1 MKTLPEDFVIS
12 TRRVMGDER
21 FGRFLRSFDDNPPV
35 SVRIKRG
42 EEMPKD
48 SLADGQVPWC
58 GDGMY
63 LSERPLFTLDPL
75 LHAGCYYVQEASS
88 MFLSLVLR
96 QHVEGK
102 VRMLDLCAAPGG
114 KSTLSLQTL
123 QEGSILV
130 SNEPVRTRANILA
143 ENLSKWGNPNV
154 IVTNAFPKDLSATG
168 LTFDV
173 VLCDVP
179 CSGEGMFRKDD
190 ATIGEW
196 SVPAVE
202 RLWRLQREIVAE
214 AWKMLK
220 PDGLLIYSTCTFNTH
235 ENEENVRWIMDEYDA
250 MPLEVAT
257 DKEWNIT
264 PSLLDGFEAP
274 VYRFIPGLTRG
285 EGLFM
290 AALRKGNEAMPQRPR
305 KDRKA
310 HPGGKGKTRLP
321 VNINDW
327 LPEGFVPI
335 AEGDRLYALPYDLV
349 KDYEMLVGGRIRVV
363 KAGVNVGIVKGRD
376 FVPDIDLAL
385 CSCLASDAFPRH
397 DVGLDTA
404 LAYLRRETIIL
415 PEGTDRG
422 YVIITYR
429 GHPLGFVKNIGSR
442 ANNLYPQEWRI
453 LKR

>member
-1 MKTLPEDFVIS
+1 
-12 TRRVMGDER
+12 MGDER
-21 FGRFLRSFDDNPPV
+21 FERFLGSFDETPPV
-35 SVRIKRG
+35 SVRIKKG
-42 EEMPKD
+42 EDLPKD
-48 SLADGQVPWC
+48 SVGDGKVPWC
-58 GDGMY
+58 SDGVY
-63 LSERPLFTLDPL
+63 LTERPLFTLDPM
-75 LHAGCYYVQEASS
+75 LHAGSYYVQEASS
-88 MFLSLVLR
+88 MFLSQVLR
-96 QHVEGK
+96 QHVDGK

-114 KSTLSLQTL
+114 KSTLALQTL

-196 SVPAVE
+196 SVQAVE
-202 RLWRLQREIVAE
+202 RLWRLQREIVTE
-214 AWKMLK
+214 AWKMLR
-220 PDGLLIYSTCTFNTH
+220 PGGLLIYSTCTFNIH
-235 ENEENVRWIMDEYDA
+235 ENEENVKWIMEEYDA
-250 MPLEVAT
+250 MPLQVTT

-264 PSLLDGFEAP
+264 PSLLNGFEAP

-290 AALRKGNEAMPQRPR
+290 AALRKGDEEMPHSSRR
-305 KDRKA
+305 DKKA
-310 HPGGKGKTRLP
+310 HQGGKGKPRTL

-327 LPEGFVPI
+327 LPGEFVSI
-335 AEGDRLYALPYDLV
+335 AEGDRLYALPEHLT
-349 KDYEMLVGGRIRVV
+349 KDYEALVSGKVRIV
-363 KAGVNVGIVKGRD
+363 KAGVNVGITKGRD

-385 CSCLASDAFPRH
+385 CSCLASDAFPRQ

-404 LAYLRRETIIL
+404 LAYLRREAITM
-415 PEGTDRG
+415 PEGTERG
-422 YVIITYR
+422 YVIVTYR
-429 GHPLGFVKNIGSR
+429 DQPLGFVKNIGSR

>member
-1 MKTLPEDFVIS
+1 
-12 TRRVMGDER
+12 MGDER
-21 FGRFLRSFDDNPPV
+21 FERFLGSFDETPPV
-35 SVRIKRG
+35 SVRIKKG
-42 EEMPKD
+42 EDLPKD
-48 SLADGQVPWC
+48 SVGDGKVPWC
-58 GDGMY
+58 SDGVY
-63 LSERPLFTLDPL
+63 LTERPLFTLDPM
-75 LHAGCYYVQEASS
+75 LHAGSYYVQEASS
-88 MFLSLVLR
+88 MFLSQVLR
-96 QHVEGK
+96 QHVDGK

-114 KSTLSLQTL
+114 KSTLALQTL

-196 SVPAVE
+196 SVQAVE
-202 RLWRLQREIVAE
+202 RLWRLQREIVTE
-214 AWKMLK
+214 AWKMLR
-220 PDGLLIYSTCTFNTH
+220 PGGLLIYSTCTFNIH
-235 ENEENVRWIMDEYDA
+235 ENEENVKWIMEEYDA
-250 MPLEVAT
+250 MPLQVTT

-264 PSLLDGFEAP
+264 PSLLNGFEAP

-290 AALRKGNEAMPQRPR
+290 AALRKGDEEMPHSSRR
-305 KDRKA
+305 DKKA
-310 HPGGKGKTRLP
+310 HHGGKGKPRTL

-327 LPEGFVPI
+327 LPGEFVSI
-335 AEGDRLYALPYDLV
+335 AEGDRLYALPEHLT
-349 KDYEMLVGGRIRVV
+349 KDYEALVSGKVRIV
-363 KAGVNVGIVKGRD
+363 KAGVNVGITKGRD

-385 CSCLASDAFPRH
+385 CSCLASDAFPRQ

-404 LAYLRRETIIL
+404 LAYLRREAITM
-415 PEGTDRG
+415 PEGTERG
-422 YVIITYR
+422 YVIVTYR
-429 GHPLGFVKNIGSR
+429 DHPLGFVKNIGSR